1 MSEQQ
6 LKKFMSD
13 SIKYEQELKKL
24 MSDFIKLNLIIKKS
38 ENEFLK
44 NFMSNIIKL
53 IDLIIKKNR
62 YKKEFLRCYIPI
74 MQKQDIFINPEDN
87 IKKVLTRSNIKE
99 KIETESRGS
108 RIAKGGYKAENHL
121 VDILNKDQILIEK
134 IMMITDKKDLKD
146 IHLMAEKKE
155 GNTKTDLFIKNS
167 HTDEKIL
174 NIQVKK
180 VQSSSKNQVLRCWI
194 DDNFKNISGLTD
206 TNIEMLKARCYK
218 IERKKIKYFDTDDY
232 SQEELDK
239 FLKDL
244 NKNRKKIIDYAFLG
258 TDKNNKPDIHCFY
271 WNNGKN
277 LYFVNTDELLLKLYE
292 DEFYFTKKTKGKKGP
307 RGGNVNTPYIGLQR
321 KGGDKGRKP
330 ADQLQ
335 INLLPKKILK
345 NWDKLFEDK
354 KKFYKNYE

>member
-6 LKKFMSD
+6 
-13 SIKYEQELKKL
+13 LKKL

-44 NFMSNIIKL
+44 NFISNFIKL

-62 YKKEFLRCYIPI
+62 YEKEFLRYYIPI

-87 IKKVLTRSNIKE
+87 IKKVLTRSDIKK

-108 RIAKGGYKAENHL
+108 SIAKGGYRAEVNL
-121 VDILNKDQILIEK
+121 VSILNNDQKLIEK
-134 IMMITDKKDLKD
+134 LIMISDLEKKNLKD
-146 IHLMAEKKE
+146 NHLMTRKMD
-155 GNTKTDLFIKNS
+155 GNTKTDLFIINS

-206 TNIEMLKARCYK
+206 TSIEMLKARCYK
-218 IERKKIKYFDTDDY
+218 IKRKKIKYFDTDDY

-239 FLKDL
+239 FLIDF
-244 NKNRKKIIDYAFLG
+244 NKNRKKIINFAFLG
-258 TDKNNKPDIHCFY
+258 IDSNYKPDIHCFY
-271 WNNGKN
+271 KNEGKD
-277 LYFVNTDELLLKLYE
+277 LYFVNTNELLLKLYE
-292 DEFYFTKKTKGKKGP
+292 DEFFFTKKTKGKKP
-307 RGGNVNTPYIGLQR
+307 RGGNIKTSYISFQR

-335 INLLPKKILK
+335 INLLPSNILLK
-345 NWDKLFEDK
+345 WDKLFKDK
-354 KKFYKNYE
+354 KKFYKNYK